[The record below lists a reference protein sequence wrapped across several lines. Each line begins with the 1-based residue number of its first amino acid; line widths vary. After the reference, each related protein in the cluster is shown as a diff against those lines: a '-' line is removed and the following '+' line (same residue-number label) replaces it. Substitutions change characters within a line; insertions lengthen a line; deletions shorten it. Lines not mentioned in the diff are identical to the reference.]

1 MKHNI
6 LTIKEAAKF
15 TNKSESTIRKLIAK
29 KSILYL
35 KHNNKIK
42 INKEDLIFYYESIGK
57 SIRQNIS
64 ESITTD
70 YQITETLKRTIDILQ
85 EQLEVKDEQI
95 NQLIKAQERSDILI
109 KNFQDKVLVLEA
121 PKSIKS
127 TSNMPRQKQKEKK
140 SLFGL
145 LFGW

>member
-35 KHNNKIK
+35 KQNKKIK
-42 INKEDLIFYYESIGK
+42 INKEDLISYYESIGK

-85 EQLEVKDEQI
+85 EQFKVKDEQI
-95 NQLIKAQERSDILI
+95 NQLIIAQERSDILI
-109 KNFQDKVLVLEA
+109 KNFQDKLLLPVA
-121 PKSIKS
+121 TKSIKPEPS
-127 TSNMPRQKQKEKK
+127 ATSQKPKGKRTF
-140 SLFGL
+140 LNL